1 MGLLNNA
8 HSDKIKFDERELM
21 TKKKK
26 IGQEIM
32 MGNEAMAR
40 GLLEAGVQCATSYPG
55 TPASEILETLIRIK
69 KKERLSIFAEWAINE
84 KIAFETALAQS
95 YLGRR
100 AAVSMKQV
108 GLNVAADPLMSA
120 AYIGVK
126 GGFVIIAADDP
137 GPKSS
142 QTEQDSRFQAFFAKI
157 PVFDPSSPLEA
168 KEMIS
173 RAFDL
178 SEKYGIPVL
187 LRPTTRVC
195 HARQPVPLYAIPEP
209 DTKASFDRNPGRWA
223 ATPNFRYLLHKELN
237 QKLQDMA
244 QENPIPGGWTK
255 TDRPEPLAIVASGV
269 PYALVSDILLDAK
282 MSGKVPLFKVD
293 QPYPLPVERIKKFLK
308 GYKTVLVLE
317 ETAPLIEMQLADGL
331 RLRGRRDGSIP
342 AEGELTPDQIHRL
355 LARLLNWETPGEPVA
370 EPKGRRPTLCP
381 GCPHRSA
388 FWAIKKTFPKG
399 IFPSDIGCYTLG
411 MNMGVVDTCLCMGAS
426 ISIAT
431 GLFQGFQTAGQPIP
445 PIVATIGDSTF
456 FHAGIPALVQAV
468 HQKARFILVIL
479 DNSTVAMTGGQP
491 TPFLSTLSDGMPAQ
505 PVEIKKMVKACE
517 VKFIEETD
525 PYDLPD
531 MTRLLKKAGN
541 YIQQEDS
548 GPAVIIARHPCL
560 VYGRHLLPEAPP
572 AKVVLP
578 EEECDGCGFC
588 VTQFDCPALVQEKK
602 KMPVHLIEEL
612 CVRCGT
618 CIAVCPKKHI
628 RREG

>member
-1 MGLLNNA
+1 M
-8 HSDKIKFDERELM
+8 IKR
-21 TKKKK
+21 KK
-26 IGQEIM
+26 IGQVIM
-32 MGNEAMAR
+32 MGNEAIAR

-55 TPASEILETLIRIK
+55 TPASEILEAVLRFK
-69 KKERLSIFAEWAINE
+69 KQEHLPVFAEWAINE

-142 QTEQDSRFQAFFAKI
+142 QTEQDSRFHAFFAKI

-168 KEMIS
+168 KEMVFQ
-173 RAFDL
+173 AFEL
-178 SEKYGIPVL
+178 SEKYAIPVL
-187 LRPTTRVC
+187 IRPTTRVC
-195 HARQPVPLYAIPEP
+195 HARQPVPLYPLPEP
-209 DTKASFDRNPGRWA
+209 DRKASFERNPGRWA
-223 ATPNFRYLLHKELN
+223 ATPNFRYLLHRELN
-237 QKLQDMA
+237 QKLRA
-244 QENPIPGGWTK
+244 IAEENPAPKKWGRKNG
-255 TDRPEPLAIVASGV
+255 PLALAIVASGV
-269 PYALVSDILLDAK
+269 PYALAHDVLLDIK
-282 MSGKVPLFKVD
+282 MSAEVPLFKVD
-293 QPYPLPVERIKKFLK
+293 LPYPLPVEELKKFLK
-308 GYKTVLVLE
+308 GYKKVLVLE
-317 ETAPLIEMQLADGL
+317 ETYPLIEMQLADGL
-331 RLRGRRDGSIP
+331 KLLGRRDGSVR
-342 AEGELTPDQIHRL
+342 AEGEMTPDHIHQL
-355 LARLLNWETPGEPVA
+355 LARLLNWKVQGEPVP
-370 EPKGRRPTLCP
+370 EPKGRRPSLCP

-431 GLFQGFQTAGQPIP
+431 GLFQGFQASDQTIP

-491 TPFLSTLSDGMPAQ
+491 TPFLSTLSDGSPAQ
-505 PVEIKKMVKACE
+505 PIDLRKIITACG
-517 VKFIEETD
+517 VGFVEETD
-525 PYDLPD
+525 PYDF
-531 MTRLLKKAGN
+531 TKTSQLLKKAGN
-541 YIQQEDS
+541 YIQQEN
-548 GPAVIIARHPCL
+548 GGVAVIIARHPCL
-560 VYGRHLLPEAPP
+560 VYGKSFLPREVPP
-572 AKVVLP
+572 KVVLSQT
-578 EEECDGCGFC
+578 ECDGCGFC
-588 VTQFDCPALVQEKK
+588 VTQFDCPAMVQEKK
-602 KMPVHLIEEL
+602 KMPVRIIEEF
-612 CVRCGT
+612 CTQCGT
-618 CIAVCPKKHI
+618 CIHVCPKKHI

>member
-1 MGLLNNA
+1 
-8 HSDKIKFDERELM
+8 M

-26 IGQEIM
+26 IGQVIM

-40 GLLEAGVQCATSYPG
+40 GLLESGVQCATSYPG
-55 TPASEILETLIRIK
+55 TPASEILEAVLRFK
-69 KKERLSIFAEWAINE
+69 KQERLTLFAEWAINE

-108 GLNVAADPLMSA
+108 GLNVAADPLMSS

-168 KEMIS
+168 KEMVS
-173 RAFDL
+173 RAFEL
-178 SEKYGIPVL
+178 SEKYALPVL
-187 LRPTTRVC
+187 IRPTTRVC
-195 HARQPVPLYAIPEP
+195 HARQPVPLYPLPEP
-209 DTKASFDRNPGRWA
+209 DKKAFFERNPGRWA
-223 ATPNFRYLLHKELN
+223 ATPNFRYLLHRELN
-237 QKLQDMA
+237 QKLQAMA
-244 QENPIPGGWTK
+244 KENPAPKNWVKKNG
-255 TDRPEPLAIVASGV
+255 PSPLAIVASGV
-269 PYALVSDILLDAK
+269 PYALAHDILLDAK
-282 MSGKVPLFKVD
+282 MSGQVPLFKVD
-293 QPYPLPVERIKKFLK
+293 QPFPLPVEELKKFLK

-317 ETAPLIEMQLADGL
+317 ETYPLIEMQLADGL
-331 RLRGRRDGSIP
+331 KLLGRRDGSVP
-342 AEGELTPDQIHRL
+342 AEGELTPDHIHHL
-355 LARLLNWETPGEPVA
+355 LARLLKWKIQGEPVS
-370 EPKGRRPTLCP
+370 EPKGRRPSLCP

-431 GLFQGFQTAGQPIP
+431 GLFQGFQASDQAIP

-491 TPFLSTLSDGMPAQ
+491 TPFLSTLSDGSPAQ
-505 PVEIKKMVKACE
+505 PVELKKMIAACG
-517 VKFIEETD
+517 VSFLEETD
-525 PYDLPD
+525 PYDFPK
-531 MTRLLKKAGN
+531 TTQLLKKAGN
-541 YIQQEDS
+541 YIQREN
-548 GPAVIIARHPCL
+548 GGVAVIIARHPCL
-560 VYGRHLLPEAPP
+560 VYGKHLLSEVPP
-572 AKVVLP
+572 LKVVLSQ
-578 EEECDGCGFC
+578 EECDGWRFLRH
-588 VTQFDCPALVQEKK
+588 P
-602 KMPVHLIEEL
+602 I
-612 CVRCGT
+612 
-618 CIAVCPKKHI
+618 
-628 RREG
+628 

>member
-1 MGLLNNA
+1 
-8 HSDKIKFDERELM
+8 M

-26 IGQEIM
+26 IGQVIM

-55 TPASEILETLIRIK
+55 TPASEILEAVLRFK
-69 KKERLSIFAEWAINE
+69 KQERLTLFAEWAINE

-108 GLNVAADPLMSA
+108 GLNVAADPLMSS

-168 KEMIS
+168 KEMVS
-173 RAFDL
+173 RAFEL
-178 SEKYGIPVL
+178 SEKYALPVL
-187 LRPTTRVC
+187 IRPTTRVC
-195 HARQPVPLYAIPEP
+195 HARQPVPLYPLPEP
-209 DTKASFDRNPGRWA
+209 DKKAFFERNPGRWA
-223 ATPNFRYLLHKELN
+223 ATPNFRYLLHRELN
-237 QKLQDMA
+237 QKLQAMA
-244 QENPIPGGWTK
+244 KENPAPKNWVKKNG
-255 TDRPEPLAIVASGV
+255 PSPLAIVASGV
-269 PYALVSDILLDAK
+269 PYALAHDILLDAK
-282 MSGKVPLFKVD
+282 MSGQVPLFKVD
-293 QPYPLPVERIKKFLK
+293 QPFPLPVEELKKFLK

-317 ETAPLIEMQLADGL
+317 ETYPLIEMQLADGL
-331 RLRGRRDGSIP
+331 KLLGRRDGSVP
-342 AEGELTPDQIHRL
+342 AEGELTPDHIHHL
-355 LARLLNWETPGEPVA
+355 LARLLKWKIQGEPVS
-370 EPKGRRPTLCP
+370 EPKGRRPSLCP

-431 GLFQGFQTAGQPIP
+431 GLFQGFQASDQAIP

-491 TPFLSTLSDGMPAQ
+491 TPFLSTLSDGSPAQ
-505 PVEIKKMVKACE
+505 PVELKKMIAACG
-517 VKFIEETD
+517 VSFLEETD
-525 PYDLPD
+525 PYDFPK
-531 MTRLLKKAGN
+531 TTQLLKKAGN
-541 YIQQEDS
+541 YIQGEN
-548 GPAVIIARHPCL
+548 GGVAVIIARHPCL
-560 VYGRHLLPEAPP
+560 VYGRHLLSEAPP
-572 AKVVLP
+572 LKVVLSQ
-578 EEECDGCGFC
+578 EECDGCGFC
-588 VTQFDCPALVQEKK
+588 VTQFDCPAMVQEKK
-602 KMPVHLIEEL
+602 KEPVRIIEEL
-612 CVRCGT
+612 CTHCGA
-618 CIAVCPKKHI
+618 CIDVCPKKYI
-628 RREG
+628 RRESR

>member
-1 MGLLNNA
+1 
-8 HSDKIKFDERELM
+8 M

-26 IGQEIM
+26 IGQVIM

-55 TPASEILETLIRIK
+55 TPASEILEAVLRFKKQEHLTL
-69 KKERLSIFAEWAINE
+69 FAEWAINE

-126 GGFVIIAADDP
+126 GGFVIVAADDP

-168 KEMIS
+168 KEMVS
-173 RAFDL
+173 QAFEL
-178 SEKYGIPVL
+178 SEKYALPVL
-187 LRPTTRVC
+187 IRPTTRVC
-195 HARQPVPLYAIPEP
+195 HARQPVPLYPLPEP
-209 DTKASFDRNPGRWA
+209 DKKAFFERNPGRWA
-223 ATPNFRYLLHKELN
+223 ATPNFRYLLHRELN
-237 QKLQDMA
+237 QKLQAMA
-244 QENPIPGGWTK
+244 KENPAPKNWVKKSG
-255 TDRPEPLAIVASGV
+255 PSPLAIVASGV
-269 PYALVSDILLDAK
+269 PYALAQDILLDTK
-282 MSGKVPLFKVD
+282 MSGQVPLFKVD
-293 QPYPLPVERIKKFLK
+293 QPYPLPVEELKKFLK
-308 GYKTVLVLE
+308 GYKTILVLE
-317 ETAPLIEMQLADGL
+317 ETYPLIEMQLADGL
-331 RLRGRRDGSIP
+331 KLLGHRDGSVP
-342 AEGELTPDQIHRL
+342 AEGELTPDHIHHL
-355 LARLLNWETPGEPVA
+355 LARLLKWKIQGEPVS
-370 EPKGRRPTLCP
+370 EPKGRRPSLCP

-431 GLFQGFQTAGQPIP
+431 GLFQGFQASDQAIP

-491 TPFLSTLSDGMPAQ
+491 TPFLSTLSDGSPAQ
-505 PVEIKKMVKACE
+505 PVDLKKMITACG
-517 VKFIEETD
+517 VAFLEETD
-525 PYDLPD
+525 PYDFPK
-531 MTRLLKKAGN
+531 TTQLLKKAGN
-541 YIQQEDS
+541 YIQQEN
-548 GPAVIIARHPCL
+548 GGVAVIIARHPCL
-560 VYGRHLLPEAPP
+560 VYGRHLLSKAPP
-572 AKVVLP
+572 LKVVLHQ
-578 EEECDGCGFC
+578 EECDGCGIC
-588 VTQFDCPALVQEKK
+588 VTQFDCPAMVQEKK
-602 KMPVHLIEEL
+602 KEPVRIIEEL
-612 CVRCGT
+612 CTHCGT
-618 CIAVCPKKHI
+618 CIDVCPKKHI
-628 RREG
+628 RREGR

>member
-1 MGLLNNA
+1 
-8 HSDKIKFDERELM
+8 M

-26 IGQEIM
+26 IGQVIM

-55 TPASEILETLIRIK
+55 TPASEILEAVLRY
-69 KKERLSIFAEWAINE
+69 KKEEHLSLFAEWAINE
-84 KIAFETALAQS
+84 KVAFETALAQS

-168 KEMIS
+168 KEMIG

-187 LRPTTRVC
+187 VRPTTRVC
-195 HARQPVPLYAIPEP
+195 HARQPVPLYPIPEG
-209 DTKASFDRNPGRWA
+209 DKKASFERNPGRWA
-223 ATPNFRYLLHKELN
+223 ATPGFRYLLHRELN
-237 QKLQDMA
+237 QKLQA
-244 QENPIPGGWTK
+244 IAKENPIPKNWTQK
-255 TDRPEPLAIVASGV
+255 SRPSSLAIVASGV
-269 PYALVSDILLDAK
+269 PYALAHDILLDQK
-282 MSGKVPLFKVD
+282 MSDQVPLFKVD
-293 QPYPLPVERIKKFLK
+293 QPYPLPIQDLKKFLK
-308 GYKTVLVLE
+308 PYKKVLVLE
-317 ETAPLIEMQLADGL
+317 ETYPLIEMQLADGL
-331 RLRGRRDGSIP
+331 KLTGRRDGVIP
-342 AEGELTPDQIHRL
+342 AEGELTPDHIHHL
-355 LARLLNWETPGEPVA
+355 LARLLKWKTKGEPVS
-370 EPKGRRPTLCP
+370 EPKGRRPSLCP

-431 GLFQGFQTAGQPIP
+431 GLFQGFQASGQAVP

-491 TPFLSTLSDGMPAQ
+491 TPFLSTLSDGSPAQ
-505 PVEIKKMVKACE
+505 PVELRRMVTACG
-517 VKFIEETD
+517 VGFIEETD
-525 PYDLPD
+525 PYDHAKT
-531 MTRLLKKAGN
+531 TRVLKKAGN
-541 YIQQEDS
+541 YIQQEN
-548 GPAVIIARHPCL
+548 GGVAVIIARHPCL
-560 VYGRHLLPEAPP
+560 VYGRHLLPKEAPT
-572 AKVVLP
+572 KVILR
-578 EEECDGCGFC
+578 EEECDGCGYC
-588 VTQFDCPALVQEKK
+588 VSQFDCPAMVQKK
-602 KMPVHLIEEL
+602 KKEAVHIIEEL
-612 CVRCGT
+612 CTHCGT
-618 CIAVCPKKHI
+618 CIDVCPKKRI

>member
-1 MGLLNNA
+1 
-8 HSDKIKFDERELM
+8 M

-26 IGQEIM
+26 IGQVIM

-55 TPASEILETLIRIK
+55 TPASEILEAVLRFK
-69 KKERLSIFAEWAINE
+69 KQEHLSVFAEWAINE

-168 KEMIS
+168 KEMVS
-173 RAFDL
+173 RAFEL
-178 SEKYGIPVL
+178 SEKYALPVL
-187 LRPTTRVC
+187 IRPTTRVC
-195 HARQPVPLYAIPEP
+195 HARQPVPLYPLPEP
-209 DTKASFDRNPGRWA
+209 DNKAFFERNPGRWA
-223 ATPNFRYLLHKELN
+223 ATPNFRYLLHRELN
-237 QKLQDMA
+237 QKLQA
-244 QENPIPGGWTK
+244 IAKENPAPKNWVKKSGTS
-255 TDRPEPLAIVASGV
+255 PLAIVASGV
-269 PYALVSDILLDAK
+269 PYALAHDILLDTK
-282 MSGKVPLFKVD
+282 MSGQVPLFKVD
-293 QPYPLPVERIKKFLK
+293 QPFPLPVEELKKFLK
-308 GYKTVLVLE
+308 RYKTILVLE
-317 ETAPLIEMQLADGL
+317 ETYPLIEMQLAAGL
-331 RLRGRRDGSIP
+331 KLLGRRDGSVP
-342 AEGELTPDQIHRL
+342 AEGELTPDHIHHL
-355 LARLLNWETPGEPVA
+355 LARLLKWKIQGEPVS
-370 EPKGRRPTLCP
+370 EPKGRRPSLCP

-426 ISIAT
+426 ISMAT
-431 GLFQGFQTAGQPIP
+431 GLFQGFQASGQPVP

-456 FHAGIPALVQAV
+456 FHSGIPALVQAV
-468 HQKARFILVIL
+468 HQKARFILVVL

-491 TPFLSTLSDGMPAQ
+491 TPFFNTLSDGSPAQ
-505 PVEIKKMVKACE
+505 PVELKKMITACG
-517 VKFIEETD
+517 VAFLEETD
-525 PYDLPD
+525 PYDFPK
-531 MTRLLKKAGN
+531 TTQLLKKAGK
-541 YIQQEDS
+541 YIQQE
-548 GPAVIIARHPCL
+548 GGGVAVIIARHPCL
-560 VYGRHLLPEAPP
+560 VYGRHLLPKDAPL
-572 AKVVLP
+572 KVVLP
-578 EEECDGCGFC
+578 QDECDGCGFC
-588 VTQFDCPALVQEKK
+588 VTQFDCPAIVQEKE
-602 KMPVHLIEEL
+602 KMPVRIIEEL
-612 CVRCGT
+612 CTHCGI
-618 CIAVCPKKHI
+618 CIDVCPKKHI

>member
-1 MGLLNNA
+1 
-8 HSDKIKFDERELM
+8 M

-26 IGQEIM
+26 IGQVIM

-55 TPASEILETLIRIK
+55 TPASEILEAVLRFKKQENLTL
-69 KKERLSIFAEWAINE
+69 FAEWAINE

-108 GLNVAADPLMSA
+108 GLNVAADPLMSS

-168 KEMIS
+168 KEMVS
-173 RAFDL
+173 RAFEL
-178 SEKYGIPVL
+178 SEKYALPVL
-187 LRPTTRVC
+187 IRPTTRVC
-195 HARQPVPLYAIPEP
+195 HARQPVPLYPLPEP
-209 DTKASFDRNPGRWA
+209 DKKAFFERNPGRWA
-223 ATPNFRYLLHKELN
+223 ATPNFRYLLHRELN
-237 QKLQDMA
+237 QKLQAMA
-244 QENPIPGGWTK
+244 KENPAPKNWVKKNG
-255 TDRPEPLAIVASGV
+255 PSPLAIVASGV
-269 PYALVSDILLDAK
+269 PYALAHDILLDAK
-282 MSGKVPLFKVD
+282 MSGQVPLFKVD
-293 QPYPLPVERIKKFLK
+293 QPFPLPVEELKKFLK

-317 ETAPLIEMQLADGL
+317 ETYPLIEMQLADGL
-331 RLRGRRDGSIP
+331 KLLGRRDGSVP
-342 AEGELTPDQIHRL
+342 AEGELTPDHIHHL
-355 LARLLNWETPGEPVA
+355 LARLLKWKIQGEPVS
-370 EPKGRRPTLCP
+370 EPKGRRPSLCP

-431 GLFQGFQTAGQPIP
+431 GLFQGFQASDQAIP

-491 TPFLSTLSDGMPAQ
+491 TPFLSTLSDGSPAQ
-505 PVEIKKMVKACE
+505 PVELKKMIAACG
-517 VKFIEETD
+517 VSFLEETD
-525 PYDLPD
+525 PYDFPK
-531 MTRLLKKAGN
+531 TTQLLKKAGN
-541 YIQQEDS
+541 YIQGEN
-548 GPAVIIARHPCL
+548 GGVAVIIARHPCL
-560 VYGRHLLPEAPP
+560 VYGRHLLSEAPP
-572 AKVVLP
+572 LKVVLSQ
-578 EEECDGCGFC
+578 EECDGCGFC
-588 VTQFDCPALVQEKK
+588 VTQFDCPAMVQEKK
-602 KMPVHLIEEL
+602 KEPVRIIEEL
-612 CVRCGT
+612 CTHCGA
-618 CIAVCPKKHI
+618 CIDVCPKKYI
-628 RREG
+628 RRESR